1 MHLPPDYHIHTP
13 LCQHAEGEPAEY
25 AAKAFNLGLKEIG
38 FSDHAPRI
46 RDGLDDWRM
55 KQDELEVY
63 VEKVNKAQK
72 DYPMLKIK
80 LALEVD
86 YLPKEEEWIRDLANR
101 FPWDYL
107 IGSVHYLA
115 EDWAIDDPSQ
125 CAEWENKDIDAV
137 WTAYIERLVQA
148 ADSKLFDIVGHA
160 DLCKKFAFY
169 PQKNLTGLW
178 NHFLLAVKK
187 QNMTIELNTAGLY
200 KDCREIYP
208 SPTILME
215 AQRLHIPIT
224 FGSDAHKPEEVARN
238 FNQAV
243 QLAQQ
248 IGYKYC
254 CHFTK
259 RQQKSVLL

>member
-169 PQKNLTGLW
+169 PQKILPDCG
-178 NHFLLAVKK
+178 
-187 QNMTIELNTAGLY
+187 TI
-200 KDCREIYP
+200 
-208 SPTILME
+208 S
-215 AQRLHIPIT
+215 
-224 FGSDAHKPEEVARN
+224 F
-238 FNQAV
+238 
-243 QLAQQ
+243 
-248 IGYKYC
+248 
-254 CHFTK
+254 
-259 RQQKSVLL
+259 